1 MNSLSL
7 IPILRQELKLTP
19 QMMQSIEILQMNS
32 HELLS
37 YLNKAYEENPVIEKE
52 EPFDL
57 LEEYAQLRQKAS
69 WIDAGHIRPT
79 FAHDFPDTQEQG
91 SYDYETDSL
100 AFFLKDQLERL
111 FLPEHQMALTKYLA
125 DLVDENGYLTE
136 EDIEGLRAMKIPDEM
151 INQALQT
158 LQGLEPA
165 GVGARDLSECLCLQ
179 LQRQTP
185 VNQTALR
192 IAQAF
197 LPELSQGHYG
207 VICRELSIH
216 INEVER
222 AVQVIKTL
230 TPYPGQAFASRET
243 AVYVQPDV
251 FVIEDEGVLRVI
263 LNEYYLPKISI
274 SSYYIRL
281 MKEADDE
288 ETKQYLKQKIKQ
300 AKWLLSGLDQRG
312 NTLRRC
318 AEAILEFQYDFFAD
332 RSKHLRP
339 MSLSDLAAR
348 LSMHSSTIS
357 RAVSGKYLQCRQGTF
372 PLRYFFSRA
381 VGNLS
386 RQAVKLQLLE
396 LICNENPCEPLSDRQ
411 LCALLSTKNISVARR
426 TVAKYRAE
434 LGIASSSLRKHRWR
448 EKTLSDNSL

>member
-1 MNSLSL
+1 MSSLSL
-7 IPILRQELKLTP
+7 TPSLRQELKLTP
-19 QMMQSIEILQMNS
+19 QMIQSIEILQMNS

-57 LEEYAQLRQKAS
+57 FEEYAQLQQKAI
-69 WIDAGHIRPT
+69 WIDAGRIRPT

-111 FLPEHQMALTKYLA
+111 FLPEHQMALAKYLA

-136 EDIEGLRAMKIPDEM
+136 EDIDGLRAMKIPGEM
-151 INQALQT
+151 IDQALQT

-185 VNQTALR
+185 VDQTALR

-222 AVQVIKTL
+222 AAQIIKAL

-274 SSYYIRL
+274 SSYYIRI

-318 AEAILEFQYDFFAD
+318 AETILEIQQDFFAE

-339 MSLSDLAAR
+339 MSLSDLADR
-348 LSMHSSTIS
+348 LSLHLSTIS

-396 LICNENPCEPLSDRQ
+396 LIRNENPCEPLSDWQ
-411 LCALLSTKNISVARR
+411 LCALLSVKNIAIARR

-448 EKTLSDNSL
+448 EKAQRGDGI